1 MTFVSEVFVQYWK
14 ALCKHFG
21 WLWNLSSFVRKYDMI
36 GNQGVNVITNHSIQL
51 GIIVLSFAFYF
62 TGITKG

>member
-1 MTFVSEVFVQYWK
+1 MAFVLEVFVQYWK
-14 ALCKHFG
+14 ALFKQFG
-21 WLWNLSSFVRKYDMI
+21 WLWNLSSFVMKYDMI
-36 GNQGVNVITNHSIQL
+36 GNQRVNVITNHSMQL

>member
-1 MTFVSEVFVQYWK
+1 M
-14 ALCKHFG
+14 
-21 WLWNLSSFVRKYDMI
+21 KYDMI
-36 GNQGVNVITNHSIQL
+36 GNQRVNVITNHSMQL